1 MTETRRSWNFGR
13 LALAAWIVAVAGPA
27 SAAVIGE
34 AAKTQ
39 NQVSGSLAEVVRQL
53 QPGDG
58 VSANEQIRTGDA
70 SSALLRFLDQTQLNI
85 GAASTVNL
93 DRFVYNPDNTAE
105 DAVINLTKGA
115 MRFVTGRSE
124 AKNFT
129 IRSEVATLGIR
140 GTDFILACIE
150 AVKKC
155 VVLIDKGKV
164 GVCPHPIPVFD
175 PAKCPDA
182 YELTELM
189 NFTYIGP
196 DGANSGPQQVPRSV
210 IDAANSSIANGRIIK
225 LSGLPDVPAG
235 PRGPNGL
242 PPRFPPIILGTIPVG
257 FGVLF
262 AVLPAEE
269 PSASP

>member
-1 MTETRRSWNFGR
+1 MTEIGR
-13 LALAAWIVAVAGPA
+13 NWRLGWLALAGLLVAVAAPA

-34 AAKTQ
+34 TAKTQ
-39 NQVSGSLAEVVRQL
+39 NQVSGSLEQVVRQL
-53 QPGDG
+53 QPGDS

-70 SSALLRFLDQTQLNI
+70 SSTLLRFLDQTQINI

-105 DAVINLTKGA
+105 NAVINLTKGA

-124 AKNFT
+124 ARNFT

-140 GTDFILACIE
+140 GTDFIIACVE
-150 AVKKC
+150 TEKKC
-155 VVLIDKGKV
+155 VVLIDKGIV
-164 GVCPHPIPVFD
+164 GVCPRPIPVFD
-175 PAKCPDA
+175 PVLCPEA

-196 DGANSGPQQVPRSV
+196 DGVNSGPQQVPRSV

-225 LSGLPDVPAG
+225 LAGLPDPPPG
-235 PRGPNGL
+235 PPGGL
-242 PPRFPPIILGTIPVG
+242 PPNFPPIILGAIPVG

-262 AVLPAEE
+262 AVLPGEE
-269 PSASP
+269 EAASP

>member
-1 MTETRRSWNFGR
+1 MAEAPRFVGF
-13 LALAAWIVAVAGPA
+13 LAAAALLLSQAPA
-27 SAAVIGE
+27 SAEVIGE

-39 NQVSGSLAEVVRQL
+39 NQVTGSLEQVVRSL
-53 QPGDG
+53 QPGDN

-70 SSALLRFLDQTQLNI
+70 SSTLLRFLDQTQINI

-93 DRFVYNPDNTAE
+93 DRFIYNPDNTAQN
-105 DAVINLTKGA
+105 AVINLTKGA

-140 GTDFILACIE
+140 GTDFILACLE
-150 AVKKC
+150 SEKKC
-155 VVLIDKGKV
+155 VVVVDKGKV
-164 GVCPHPIPVFD
+164 GVCPHPIAIFD

-210 IDAANSSIANGRIIK
+210 IDAANSAIANGRIIK
-225 LSGLPDVPAG
+225 LAGLPDFPPGPPGVP
-235 PRGPNGL
+235 PH
-242 PPRFPPIILGTIPVG
+242 FPPIILGTIPIG
-257 FGVLF
+257 FGVLL
-262 AVLPAEE
+262 AVLPENSNE
-269 PSASP
+269 PASP